1 MRYFARD
8 IGYVLNDPFHAWNV
22 TGESSGWDVIG
33 VSDSAAAEVPEPVSG
48 NARRRGKATGS
59 PTAEWSFPADPG
71 AVRTAR
77 TVVRRVLADWGLNGA
92 ADMAVL
98 LVSELVTNSLRHASG
113 PIGVRMVLLSTGGLL
128 VEVSDPLPDPPQE
141 RDAAPDDEGGRGLQ
155 LVACSSRRWGTR
167 RGKSG
172 KTVWFELS
180 VAG

>member
-1 MRYFARD
+1 MRVIRR
-8 IGYVLNDPFHAWNV
+8 GRL
-22 TGESSGWDVIG
+22 GWDVIG
-33 VSDSAAAEVPEPVSG
+33 VSDSAAEGVPAPG
-48 NARRRGKATGS
+48 PGPARKRGRATGS
-59 PTAEWSFPADPG
+59 PIAEWSFPADPG

-77 TVVRRVLADWGLNGA
+77 TVVRRVLNDWGLNGA

-98 LVSELVTNSLRHASG
+98 LVSELVTNSLRHATG
-113 PIGVRMVLLSTGGLL
+113 PIGVRMVLLSAGELL

-141 RDAAPDDEGGRGLQ
+141 RTAAPDDEGGRGLQ